1 MRFFRPKIDYKSY
14 IIPTITI
21 IISVLI
27 LVASV
32 VIELFIKNEWLI
44 LSFTVIHILAPMII
58 FRSIV
63 EIMYARDNRKKQ

>member
-21 IISVLI
+21 VISVLI

-32 VIELFIKNEWLI
+32 VIELFIKNEWLF
-44 LSFTVIHILAPMII
+44 LSFTVIHILAPTII